1 MNNSAVL
8 ANDEARPVV
17 AGSFPEAAAAAF
29 HAGLL
34 CRDEC
39 LELVAGRLH
48 QEGPACP
55 ECGASIESAAARKRW
70 QRFERLQCS
79 DCGKWFTAATGT
91 WLAGAKLDPRQVFLL
106 AALLELGIDPDLVA
120 RVVGASLVTV
130 RYWRD
135 KFRILSEVADD

>member
-8 ANDEARPVV
+8 AKDEARQVV
-17 AGSFPEAAAAAF
+17 AESFPKAAATAF

-48 QEGPACP
+48 PEGPACP
-55 ECGASIESAAARKRW
+55 KCGTAIDSAAARKRW
-70 QRFERLQCS
+70 QQFERLQCS
-79 DCGKWFTAATGT
+79 DCGKWFTATTGT
-91 WLAGAKLDPRQVFLL
+91 WLVGAKLDPRQVFLL
-106 AALLELGIDPDLVA
+106 AALLELCVDPDLVA
-120 RVVGASLVTV
+120 RAVGVSLVTV

-135 KFRILSEVADD
+135 KFRILSEVADA